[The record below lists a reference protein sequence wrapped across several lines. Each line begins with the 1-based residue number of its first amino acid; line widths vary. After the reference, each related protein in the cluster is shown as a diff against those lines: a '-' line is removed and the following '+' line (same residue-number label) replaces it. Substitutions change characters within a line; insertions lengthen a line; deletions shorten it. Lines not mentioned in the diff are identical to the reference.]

1 VSLRARASSL
11 EVRVARTEDDLA
23 AHHRVRHEVFVREQ
37 GIFAGDD
44 LDAWDEGAVK
54 VIAAIGPLV
63 VGAVRLYPLDEA
75 GLWKGDRLA
84 VLRDARPLRAGG
96 PLVRFAVET
105 AGLMGG
111 SRMIALI
118 QSRNVAFF
126 RHLGW
131 TTLGTE
137 TSFRGASHQ
146 EMTIALAGAGIV
158 DRTATVQALQLVMF
172 AAFVAVAH
180 GRLTLAEVGRL
191 LDLSAR
197 RMVIETTDVPT

>member
-1 VSLRARASSL
+1 MSLRARASSL
-11 EVRVARTEDDLA
+11 EVRVARTDEDLA

-54 VIAAIGPLV
+54 VIASIGPLV

-84 VLRDARPLRAGG
+84 VMRDARALRAGG

-105 AGLMGG
+105 AGRMGG

-146 EMTIALAGAGIV
+146 EMTIALAGA
-158 DRTATVQALQLVMF
+158 APEF
-172 AAFVAVAH
+172 APTGYAW
-180 GRLTLAEVGRL
+180 TLGGA
-191 LDLSAR
+191 
-197 RMVIETTDVPT
+197 

>member
-11 EVRVARTEDDLA
+11 EVRVARTEEDLA

-44 LDAWDEGAVK
+44 LDAWDDAAVK
-54 VIAAIGPLV
+54 VIAAFGPLV

-105 AGLMGG
+105 AGRMGG

-118 QSRNVAFF
+118 QKPNVAFF
-126 RHLGW
+126 HHLGW
-131 TTLGTE
+131 RPLGAESDYRGTT
-137 TSFRGASHQ
+137 HQ
-146 EMTIALAGAGIV
+146 EMMIPLAGA
-158 DRTATVQALQLVMF
+158 APEF
-172 AAFVAVAH
+172 APTGYAW
-180 GRLTLAEVGRL
+180 TLGGA
-191 LDLSAR
+191 
-197 RMVIETTDVPT
+197 